1 MNTTATPIK
10 SISHPLWGLSL
21 AVLLANDHALKGAGI
36 VPSWVT
42 GKLSDLAG
50 YFLFPTLLATVL
62 RVRSR
67 RGLLLCH
74 LLTVGLLLLTEL
86 SPAFCEWLLAVSG
99 HRLWPDPTDL
109 VALVS
114 IGLSWRILVPLA
126 LRPES
131 PRVVGDRRRKVM
143 VMLGAVATVATSPR
157 PPRDGQL
164 VQNWDQSTEVFIENN
179 RGQSLQVRLSAPRE
193 DIEYD
198 CEAALSRP
206 QELFSATQ
214 FSVVRHVTLSNGDT
228 LPLSGF
234 NLKQRAGC
242 NVIWIAA
249 EGSPEFLAVWR
260 SGSFASGNNP
270 TTAGGHTRILDGTL
284 EGTEGLLTPAPSTE
298 PSPISPQCEASS
310 PDSLPAWSS
319 TLPASGPH
327 TLRQILRGSDGCDVL
342 VLAQGSAESRFT
354 LCSEPVVFPFAV
366 GDSLRF
372 SLAADA
378 SDGLVVSG
386 QSAGKTVSLSLV
398 RHATGLPS
406 TRMSPP
412 CPVARATCGAG
423 EAVRV
428 QVPTTLGISRALAR
442 GEQET
447 YSMGSQSVTVHVR
460 RAEQVLLND
469 LRCDA
474 TATLDVAASYITLST
489 Y

>member
-164 VQNWDQSTEVFIENN
+164 VQDWDQSTE
-179 RGQSLQVRLSAPRE
+179 S
-193 DIEYD
+193 
-198 CEAALSRP
+198 LSR
-206 QELFSATQ
+206 TI
-214 FSVVRHVTLSNGDT
+214 
-228 LPLSGF
+228 
-234 NLKQRAGC
+234 AG
-242 NVIWIAA
+242 
-249 EGSPEFLAVWR
+249 
-260 SGSFASGNNP
+260 
-270 TTAGGHTRILDGTL
+270 
-284 EGTEGLLTPAPSTE
+284 
-298 PSPISPQCEASS
+298 
-310 PDSLPAWSS
+310 
-319 TLPASGPH
+319 
-327 TLRQILRGSDGCDVL
+327 
-342 VLAQGSAESRFT
+342 SR
-354 LCSEPVVFPFAV
+354 C
-366 GDSLRF
+366 R
-372 SLAADA
+372 
-378 SDGLVVSG
+378 
-386 QSAGKTVSLSLV
+386 
-398 RHATGLPS
+398 
-406 TRMSPP
+406 
-412 CPVARATCGAG
+412 CG
-423 EAVRV
+423 
-428 QVPTTLGISRALAR
+428 
-442 GEQET
+442 
-447 YSMGSQSVTVHVR
+447 
-460 RAEQVLLND
+460 
-469 LRCDA
+469 
-474 TATLDVAASYITLST
+474 
-489 Y
+489 